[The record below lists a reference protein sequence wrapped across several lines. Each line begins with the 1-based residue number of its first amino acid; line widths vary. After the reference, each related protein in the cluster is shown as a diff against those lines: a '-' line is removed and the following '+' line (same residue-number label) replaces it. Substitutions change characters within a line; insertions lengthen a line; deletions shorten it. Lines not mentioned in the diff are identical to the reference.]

1 MKDDKCKQEIFEVWW
16 QQNRKQILI
25 SNEEYCKIMNSYK
38 MNTGADRLLFAI
50 PVVAAF
56 VVINIGLF
64 RKELLNWVVGAI
76 TAIVIFVVSVWI
88 KTLMSGNRSLE
99 VVEKEVKEIMWRKYK
114 DTGSLR

>member
-1 MKDDKCKQEIFEVWW
+1 
-16 QQNRKQILI
+16 
-25 SNEEYCKIMNSYK
+25 MNSYK

-64 RKELLNWVVGAI
+64 RKELLNWVVGAV